1 MHGERYNFVL
11 PSNQSVDKLE
21 MPEDPR
27 TEGQPDYSKTVL
39 FDNSKREL
47 FSPSSGYKTLQTR
60 LKVHWSVGVLQQDIT
75 LERLAGSKLV
85 VFGGPREKFSV
96 AEFDALR
103 KYIDNGGSV
112 LILTSEG
119 GEAKNNTNINFL
131 LEEYGVMA
139 NNDAVSRVVYYKYFH
154 PKEALV
160 SNGILNREI
169 NKAAGKFIPGQ
180 ADQDTTSMQSVS
192 FIYPYGCTLTVQKP
206 AIAVL
211 SSGSTSYPLN
221 RPICAFC
228 QTKGKLAVIGS
239 AHLFHDQYID
249 KEENSKL
256 QDVIFRWLTT
266 SEIPLNSIDGDDPE
280 ILDYHFLP
288 VTHKMAENVRACLLE
303 TEEVPRDFSLLFNQT
318 LAYDELH
325 TKHDVLTL
333 ISPQFDTPL
342 PPLQPAVFPP
352 TFHELASPALDLF
365 DLDEHFSSERARLA
379 QVTNKCSEEDLEYYV
394 RECGSILGV
403 TSQLPAECH
412 TAKHI
417 LEHIFTQIVEFKKL
431 NQASTYT

>member
-1 MHGERYNFVL
+1 
-11 PSNQSVDKLE
+11 
-21 MPEDPR
+21 MPEDPK
-27 TEGQPDYSKTVL
+27 TENQTDSFKTVL

-47 FSPSSGYKTLQTR
+47 FSPSSGFKTLQTR
-60 LKVHWSVGVLQQDIT
+60 LKVHWSVGVQQQEIT
-75 LERLAGSKLV
+75 LERLTGSKLV

-112 LILTSEG
+112 LIMTSEG

-139 NNDAVSRVVYYKYFH
+139 NNDAVTRVVYYKYFH

-180 ADQDTTSMQSVS
+180 SDQDTTSMHSVS
-192 FIYPYGCTLTVQKP
+192 FVYPYGCTLTVQKP

-228 QTKGKLAVIGS
+228 QTKGKLAVLGS

-249 KEENSKL
+249 KEENGKL

-266 SEIPLNSIDGDDPE
+266 NEITLNSIDAEDPE

-303 TEEVPRDFSLLFNQT
+303 MEEVPRDFSLLFNQS
-318 LAYDELH
+318 LYQLDSSVLPDIIKAYDELH

-333 ISPQFDTPL
+333 ISPQFDAPL

-352 TFHELASPALDLF
+352 NFRELTCPALDLF

-403 TSQLPAECH
+403 TSRLPAECH

-417 LEHIFTQIVEFKKL
+417 LEHIFTQIAEFKKL
-431 NQASTYT
+431 NQTGDSITVNSAK